1 MAATIASHAPQLQ
14 QQNVPTSEEEMF
26 GKKNGLTVRNDAA
39 AAAAA
44 AALKQQNGQ
53 AKVGQ
58 ATSRPLNV
66 QDWDYDEHGECG
78 PKHWL
83 HIANCEH
90 LGNHQSPIDF
100 RLSKMRVLPLNSH
113 PLCLVNYKR
122 PLAGQLVNT
131 GCGIQFRPDPQV
143 EPPEIYGGMLEQNY
157 RFVQYHF
164 HWSQND
170 NEGSEHTIGGLRY
183 PAELH
188 LVHQGVKDPSKLAV
202 LGIFLKLDDGV
213 ENGEPKKFVFSSD
226 EMEALKKV
234 VEFEQ
239 STAIDSKHSL
249 TSKLPPNC
257 CQDVASCAE
266 HFVSSFVR
274 YEGSLTTPPCSENV
288 TWTVFTD
295 PLLVTK
301 EQMSLLR
308 ALKDCKGKVI
318 EKNYRQVQKCA
329 AGREVFFMVAPTD
342 DLMTKM

>member
-14 QQNVPTSEEEMF
+14 QQTVPTSEEEIF
-26 GKKNGLTVRNDAA
+26 GKKNGVTMRNDAT
-39 AAAAA
+39 

-53 AKVGQ
+53 TKVGQ
-58 ATSRPLNV
+58 TTSRPLNV

-100 RLSKMRVLPLNSH
+100 RLSQMRR
-113 PLCLVNYKR
+113 VNWST
-122 PLAGQLVNT
+122 LAAE
-131 GCGIQFRPDPQV
+131 V

-234 VEFEQ
+234 VEFEK